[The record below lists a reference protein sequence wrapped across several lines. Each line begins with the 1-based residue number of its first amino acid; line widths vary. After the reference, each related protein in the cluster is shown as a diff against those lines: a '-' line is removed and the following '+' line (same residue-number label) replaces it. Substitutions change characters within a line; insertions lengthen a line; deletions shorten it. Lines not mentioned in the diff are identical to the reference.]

1 MVTRPPW
8 YQIRNAAPDAAGP
21 AELLIYDEIDSWM
34 GVSAEQLAR
43 DIAALDDSRELVVR
57 INSPGGNV
65 YDGVAIL
72 NSLRGHPGR
81 VTVVVDGL
89 AASAASIIAMGG
101 DEIVMNRNSE
111 LMVHNGRAMAVG
123 GAEDMRKMADRLEAV
138 NANLATIYAER
149 AGGTAEEWRAVMAAE
164 TWYSAEEAVAAGLA
178 DRVEAGKDD
187 ARAIAARFDLSIFAH
202 AGRSQSPPP
211 QMTAVDRAVTKLR
224 NAVAPQTPLPVEA
237 EVSPPP
243 EGEGRMPTL
252 QEGLAQL
259 LGVPADADEDT
270 ILAAAA
276 EALNERADDD
286 TPAAPAE
293 PSVEQLTEVAARH
306 NLTVIDAE
314 QHAALLAAAQA
325 GAEARAQQIREGDER
340 LVDAAIAAGKFTPA
354 RREHHLTALAAD
366 REGHTAVINAMAP
379 GLVPLAEQGH
389 GVTGEITNPDDAIYA
404 SLFGKDA

>member
-1 MVTRPPW
+1 MVTDRPQW

-43 DIAALDDSRELVVR
+43 DISALDDSRELVVR

-72 NSLRGHPGR
+72 NSLRGHPGK

-89 AASAASIIAMGG
+89 AASAASVIAMGG

-111 LMVHNGRAMAVG
+111 LMVHNGRAVAVG
-123 GAEDMRKMADRLEAV
+123 GAEDMRRMAERLEAV

-149 AGGTAEEWRAVMAAE
+149 AGGTPEDWRAVMADE

-178 DRVEAGKDD
+178 DRVEAGTAAE
-187 ARAIAARFDLSIFAH
+187 ARAIAASFDLSIFAH
-202 AGRSQSPPP
+202 AGRANAPAPRLP
-211 QMTAVDRAVTKLR
+211 QAHT
-224 NAVAPQTPLPVEA
+224 QTPLPDEA
-237 EVSPPP
+237 EVSPQP

-270 ILAAAA
+270 ILDAAR
-276 EALNERADDD
+276 EALDERADG
-286 TPAAPAE
+286 TPETPAE

-306 NLTVIDAE
+306 NLAVIDAE

-325 GAEARAQQIREGDER
+325 GAEARAQQIREADER

-354 RREHHLTALAAD
+354 RRDHHLTALAAD
-366 REGHTAVINAMAP
+366 REGHTAVINALAP

-389 GVTGEITNPDDAIYA
+389 GVTAEITNADDAVYA

>member
-1 MVTRPPW
+1 MVTDRPQW

-43 DIAALDDSRELVVR
+43 DISALDDSRELVVR

-72 NSLRGHPGR
+72 NSLRGHPGK

-89 AASAASIIAMGG
+89 AASAASVIAMGG

-111 LMVHNGRAMAVG
+111 LMVHNGRAVAVG
-123 GAEDMRKMADRLEAV
+123 GAEDMRRMAERLEAV

-149 AGGTAEEWRAVMAAE
+149 AGGTPEDWRAVMAAE

-178 DRVEAGKDD
+178 DRVEAGADD
-187 ARAIAARFDLSIFAH
+187 ARAIAASFDLSIFAH
-202 AGRSQSPPP
+202 AGRVNAPAPRLP
-211 QMTAVDRAVTKLR
+211 QART
-224 NAVAPQTPLPVEA
+224 QTPLPVEA
-237 EVSPPP
+237 EVSPQP
-243 EGEGRMPTL
+243 EGEGHMPTL

-259 LGVPADADEDT
+259 LGVAADADEDT

-276 EALNERADDD
+276 EALAERADD
-286 TPAAPAE
+286 TPAPAE

-325 GAEARAQQIREGDER
+325 GAEARAQQIREADER
-340 LVDAAIAAGKFTPA
+340 LVDAAIVAGKFTPA

-389 GVTGEITNPDDAIYA
+389 GVTAEITNEDDVVYT
-404 SLFGKDA
+404 SLYGKGA

>member
-1 MVTRPPW
+1 MVTNRLQW
-8 YQIRNAAPDAAGP
+8 YQIRNAAPTDSGP
-21 AELLIYDEIDSWM
+21 AELLIYDEIDSWF
-34 GVSAEQLAR
+34 GVAAEQLAR
-43 DIAALDDSRELVVR
+43 DISALDDTRELVVR

-72 NSLRGHPGR
+72 NSLRGHPGK
-81 VTVVVDGL
+81 VTVVIDGL
-89 AASAASIIAMGG
+89 AASAASVIAMGG

-111 LMVHNGRAMAVG
+111 LMIHNGHGVAMG
-123 GAEDMRKMADRLEAV
+123 GAEDMRRMADRLEAV

-149 AGGTAEEWRAVMAAE
+149 AGGTPEDWRAVMAAE

-178 DRVEAGKDD
+178 DRIETGAAD
-187 ARAIAARFDLSIFAH
+187 ARAVAAKFDLSIFAH
-202 AGRSQSPPP
+202 AGRSNAPAPRLP
-211 QMTAVDRAVTKLR
+211 QART
-224 NAVAPQTPLPVEA
+224 QTPLPVEA
-237 EVSPPP
+237 EVSPQP
-243 EGEGRMPTL
+243 EGEGHMPTL

-259 LGVPADADEDT
+259 LGVAADADEDT

-276 EALNERADDD
+276 EALAERADD
-286 TPAAPAE
+286 TPAPAE

-325 GAEARAQQIREGDER
+325 GAEARAQQIREADER
-340 LVDAAIAAGKFTPA
+340 LVDAAIVAGKFTPA

-389 GVTGEITNPDDAIYA
+389 GVTAEITNEDDVVYT
-404 SLFGKDA
+404 SLYGKGA

>member
-1 MVTRPPW
+1 MVTPRPQW
-8 YQIRNAAPDAAGP
+8 YQIRNAAADAVGP

-43 DIAALDDSRELVVR
+43 DISALDDSRELVVR

-72 NSLRGHPGR
+72 NSLRGHPGK

-89 AASAASIIAMGG
+89 AASAASVIAMGG

-111 LMVHNGRAMAVG
+111 LMIHNGRAVAIG
-123 GAEDMRKMADRLEAV
+123 GAEEMRKMAERLESV

-149 AGGTAEEWRAVMAAE
+149 AGGNPEDWREVMAAE
-164 TWYSAEEAVAAGLA
+164 TWYSADEAVAAGLA
-178 DRVEAGKDD
+178 DRVEAGTDD
-187 ARAIAARFDLSIFAH
+187 ARAIAASFDLSIFAH
-202 AGRSQSPPP
+202 AGRDNAPAPRLP
-211 QMTAVDRAVTKLR
+211 QAART
-224 NAVAPQTPLPVEA
+224 QTPLPDEA
-237 EVSPPP
+237 EVSPQP
-243 EGEGRMPTL
+243 EGEGHMPTL

-270 ILAAAA
+270 ILAAAR
-276 EALNERADDD
+276 EALDERADDTPD
-286 TPAAPAE
+286 TPAE

-306 NLTVIDAE
+306 NLTVIDAD

-325 GAEARAQQIREGDER
+325 GAEARAQQVREADER
-340 LVDAAIAAGKFTPA
+340 LVDAAIADGKFPVA
-354 RREHHLTALAAD
+354 RREHHLSALAAD
-366 REGHTAVINAMAP
+366 REGHAAVIAALAP
-379 GLVPLAEQGH
+379 GLVPLTEKGH
-389 GVTGEITNPDDAIYA
+389 GVSAEITNENDAVYA

>member
-1 MVTRPPW
+1 MVTDRLQW
-8 YQIRNAAPDAAGP
+8 YQIRNAAPTDSGP
-21 AELLIYDEIDSWM
+21 AELLIYDEIDSWF
-34 GVSAEQLAR
+34 GVAAEQLAR
-43 DIAALDDSRELVVR
+43 DISALDDTRELVVR
-57 INSPGGNV
+57 INSPGGNI

-72 NSLRGHPGR
+72 NSLRGHPGK
-81 VTVVVDGL
+81 VTVVIDGL
-89 AASAASIIAMGG
+89 AASAASVIAMGG

-111 LMVHNGRAMAVG
+111 LMIHNGSAVAMG
-123 GAEDMRKMADRLEAV
+123 GAEDMRRMADRLEAV

-149 AGGTAEEWRAVMAAE
+149 AGGTPEDWRAVMAAE

-178 DRVEAGKDD
+178 DRVEAGAAD
-187 ARAIAARFDLSIFAH
+187 ARAVAAKFDLSIFAH
-202 AGRSQSPPP
+202 AGRSNAPAPRLP
-211 QMTAVDRAVTKLR
+211 QART
-224 NAVAPQTPLPVEA
+224 QTPLPVEA
-237 EVSPPP
+237 EVSPQP
-243 EGEGRMPTL
+243 EGEGHMPTL

-259 LGVPADADEDT
+259 LGVAADADEDT

-276 EALNERADDD
+276 EALAERADD
-286 TPAAPAE
+286 TPAPAE

-325 GAEARAQQIREGDER
+325 GAEARAQQIREADER
-340 LVDAAIAAGKFTPA
+340 LVDAAIVAGKFTPA

-389 GVTGEITNPDDAIYA
+389 GVTAEITNEDDVVYT
-404 SLFGKDA
+404 SLYGKGA

>member
-1 MVTRPPW
+1 MVTDRPQW
-8 YQIRNAAPDAAGP
+8 YQIRNAAPTDSGP
-21 AELLIYDEIDSWM
+21 AELLIYDEIDSWF
-34 GVSAEQLAR
+34 GVAAEQLAR
-43 DIAALDDSRELVVR
+43 DISALDDTRELVVR

-72 NSLRGHPGR
+72 NSLRGHPGK
-81 VTVVVDGL
+81 VTVVIDGL
-89 AASAASIIAMGG
+89 AASAASVIAMGG

-111 LMVHNGRAMAVG
+111 LMIHNGHGVAMG
-123 GAEDMRKMADRLEAV
+123 GAEDMRRMADRLEAV

-149 AGGTAEEWRAVMAAE
+149 AGGTPEDWRAVMAAE

-178 DRVEAGKDD
+178 DRIETGAAD
-187 ARAIAARFDLSIFAH
+187 ARAVAAKFDLSIFAH
-202 AGRSQSPPP
+202 AGRSNAPAPRLP
-211 QMTAVDRAVTKLR
+211 QART
-224 NAVAPQTPLPVEA
+224 QTPLPVEA
-237 EVSPPP
+237 EVSPQP
-243 EGEGRMPTL
+243 EGEGHMPTL

-259 LGVPADADEDT
+259 LGIPADADEDT

-276 EALNERADDD
+276 EALAERADD
-286 TPAAPAE
+286 TPAPAE

-325 GAEARAQQIREGDER
+325 GAEARAQQIREADER
-340 LVDAAIAAGKFTPA
+340 LVDAAIVAGKFTPA

-389 GVTGEITNPDDAIYA
+389 GVTAEITNEDDVVYT
-404 SLFGKDA
+404 SLYGKGA

>member
-1 MVTRPPW
+1 MVTDRPQW
-8 YQIRNAAPDAAGP
+8 YQIRNAAPTDSGP
-21 AELLIYDEIDSWM
+21 AELLIYDEIDSWF
-34 GVSAEQLAR
+34 GVAAEQLAR
-43 DIAALDDSRELVVR
+43 DISALDDTRELVVR

-72 NSLRGHPGR
+72 NSLRGHPGK
-81 VTVVVDGL
+81 VTVVIDGL
-89 AASAASIIAMGG
+89 AASAASVIAMGG

-111 LMVHNGRAMAVG
+111 LMIHNGSAVAMG
-123 GAEDMRKMADRLEAV
+123 GAEDMRRMADRLEAV

-149 AGGTAEEWRAVMAAE
+149 AGGTPEDWRAVMAAE

-178 DRVEAGKDD
+178 DRVEAGAAD
-187 ARAIAARFDLSIFAH
+187 ARAVAAKFDLSIFAH
-202 AGRSQSPPP
+202 AGRSNAPAPRLP
-211 QMTAVDRAVTKLR
+211 QART
-224 NAVAPQTPLPVEA
+224 QTPLPVEA
-237 EVSPPP
+237 EVSPQP
-243 EGEGRMPTL
+243 EGEGHMPTL

-259 LGVPADADEDT
+259 LGVAADADEDT

-276 EALNERADDD
+276 EALAERADD
-286 TPAAPAE
+286 TPAPAE

>member
-1 MVTRPPW
+1 MVTNRLQW
-8 YQIRNAAPDAAGP
+8 YQIRNAAPTDSGP
-21 AELLIYDEIDSWM
+21 AELLIYDEIDSWF
-34 GVSAEQLAR
+34 GVAAEQLAR
-43 DIAALDDSRELVVR
+43 DISALDDTRELVVR

-72 NSLRGHPGR
+72 NSLRGHPGK
-81 VTVVVDGL
+81 VTVVIDGL
-89 AASAASIIAMGG
+89 AASAASVIAMGG

-111 LMVHNGRAMAVG
+111 LMIHNGHGVAMG
-123 GAEDMRKMADRLEAV
+123 GAEDMRRMADRLEAV

-149 AGGTAEEWRAVMAAE
+149 AGGTPEDWRAVMAAE

-178 DRVEAGKDD
+178 DRIETGAAD
-187 ARAIAARFDLSIFAH
+187 ARAVAAKFDLSIFAH
-202 AGRSQSPPP
+202 AGRSNAPAPRLP
-211 QMTAVDRAVTKLR
+211 QART
-224 NAVAPQTPLPVEA
+224 QTPLPVEA
-237 EVSPPP
+237 EVSPQP
-243 EGEGRMPTL
+243 EGEGHMPTL

-276 EALNERADDD
+276 EALAERADD
-286 TPAAPAE
+286 TPAPAE

-325 GAEARAQQIREGDER
+325 GAEARAQQIREADER
-340 LVDAAIAAGKFTPA
+340 LVDAAIVAGKFTPA

-389 GVTGEITNPDDAIYA
+389 GVTAEITNEDDVVYT
-404 SLFGKDA
+404 SLYGKGA